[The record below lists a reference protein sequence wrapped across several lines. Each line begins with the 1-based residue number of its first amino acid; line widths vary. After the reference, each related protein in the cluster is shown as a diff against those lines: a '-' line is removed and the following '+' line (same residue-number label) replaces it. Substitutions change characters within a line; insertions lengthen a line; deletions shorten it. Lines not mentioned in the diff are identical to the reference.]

1 MARRIPVA
9 LKSLQVLLLLVR
21 LWFALSP
28 SYLHPD
34 ENFQGPEV
42 IAGEFYHWR
51 PGPLFVGLIRAS
63 LFLSLSLSRAK
74 APDSHSQES

>member
-1 MARRIPVA
+1 MWRRTY
-9 LKSLQVLLLLVR
+9 LLLLLVR

-42 IAGEFYHWR
+42 IAGKAVPRHIRLRIAMRSETRLESLR
-51 PGPLFVGLIRAS
+51 PPALTLVL
-63 LFLSLSLSRAK
+63 L
-74 APDSHSQES
+74 